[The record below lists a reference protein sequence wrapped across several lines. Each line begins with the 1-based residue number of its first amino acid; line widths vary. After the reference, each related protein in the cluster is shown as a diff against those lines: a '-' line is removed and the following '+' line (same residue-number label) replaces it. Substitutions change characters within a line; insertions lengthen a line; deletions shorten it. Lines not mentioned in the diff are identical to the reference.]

1 MSIIVNTCPCCGGS
15 ILRHVRHHEVYWF
28 CLSCRQEVP
37 VLSINS
43 VSNALSNLET
53 RNQEVLPQTALSS

>member
-15 ILRHVRHHEVYWF
+15 VLRHVRYHEVYWF

-37 VLSINS
+37 ILSINS
-43 VSNALSNLET
+43 ETKLEPH
-53 RNQEVLPQTALSS
+53 NKKVVPQTALSS

>member
-37 VLSINS
+37 VLTVNGVSKPNS
-43 VSNALSNLET
+43 ET

>member
-1 MSIIVNTCPCCGGS
+1 MSIIVNTCPCCGSS
-15 ILRHVRHHEVYWF
+15 ILRHVRNHEVYWF

-37 VLSINS
+37 VLTVNG
-43 VSNALSNLET
+43 VSKPNLET

>member
-37 VLSINS
+37 VLTVNG
-43 VSNALSNLET
+43 VSKPNLET
-53 RNQEVLPQTALSS
+53 RNQEVLSQTALSS

>member
-15 ILRHVRHHEVYWF
+15 VLRHVRHHEVYWF

-37 VLSINS
+37 VLTVNG
-43 VSNALSNLET
+43 VSKPNLET

>member
-15 ILRHVRHHEVYWF
+15 VLRHVRHHEVYWF

-37 VLSINS
+37 VLTVNG
-43 VSNALSNLET
+43 VSKSNLET

>member
-1 MSIIVNTCPCCGGS
+1 MSIMVNTCPCCGGS

-37 VLSINS
+37 VLSANG
-43 VSNALSNLET
+43 VSKALSKLET
-53 RNQEVLPQTALSS
+53 RNQEILPQTALSS

>member
-15 ILRHVRHHEVYWF
+15 ILRHVRNHEVYWF

-37 VLSINS
+37 VLTVNG
-43 VSNALSNLET
+43 VSKPNLET

>member
-37 VLSINS
+37 VLTAYG
-43 VSNALSNLET
+43 VSKSNLEP

>member
-1 MSIIVNTCPCCGGS
+1 MSIIVNTCPCCGS
-15 ILRHVRHHEVYWF
+15 SVLRHVRHHEVYWF

-37 VLSINS
+37 VLTVNG
-43 VSNALSNLET
+43 VSKSNLET

>member
-37 VLSINS
+37 VLTVNG
-43 VSNALSNLET
+43 VSKSNLET